1 MNKKIFII
9 LPHKDQFIKNYAGSA
24 SIWVKDFFKDSK
36 YKNNIKIFGSTN
48 NTKNVFIKKNYVNIK
63 IPKIKIFSKSKF
75 YINRLVNFC
84 KSENPSI
91 IEIHNR
97 PSYLIEISEKIRKT
111 NFILVIHN
119 DPLNLKGSVSINERK
134 RLLILFHLDFLIVL
148 MNPLRVDEGHHFA

>member
-9 LPHKDQFIKNYAGSA
+9 LPHKDQFIRNYAGSA

-84 KSENPSI
+84 KS
-91 IEIHNR
+91 
-97 PSYLIEISEKIRKT
+97 
-111 NFILVIHN
+111 
-119 DPLNLKGSVSINERK
+119 D
-134 RLLILFHLDFLIVL
+134 
-148 MNPLRVDEGHHFA
+148 